1 MAMAMNVR
9 NYVEDLEKI
18 KGFLAEKD
26 YISSIMKLSSR
37 EKQSIEINIEDVQS
51 YDPILSESI
60 MQNTRRYLELFST
73 AIFSILPNKLA
84 EEDSKKDSLDI
95 YIEQRF
101 SQFIKSGEYD
111 EEQFFEKLPKSL
123 IRRYDVLFIAPHSL
137 IRPTSVRELKSSKV
151 GHLVTIKGIITR
163 ITEVKPLLICATY
176 TCDQCGSETFQP
188 LNGSDAFLPLERC
201 ISDDC
206 KQKNAGGRLYFQTR
220 ASRFVKYQELKIQEH
235 SDQVPVGNIPRSL
248 TVLTKN
254 DLTRQV
260 FPGDHVAIT
269 GIFLPSLKAGF
280 RQMVGGLIS
289 ETYLDAHKIVKMN
302 KNEESAMETEEDEC
316 MTQEETEEFLLSG
329 ENIYSKLASSIAPE
343 IYGHED
349 LKKALLLLLVG
360 GVDRSPAGMK
370 IRGNVNICMF
380 GDPGV
385 AKSQLLGFINR
396 MSTRSQYTTGRGSS
410 AVGLTASVSKDPV
423 TGEMI
428 LEAGCLV
435 LADKGIC
442 CIDEFD
448 KMAESDK
455 VAIHEVME
463 QQTISIAKAGIL
475 TTLNARVSILAAAN
489 PIFGRYDLK
498 KSVQQN
504 IELPAALLSRFD
516 LIWLIT
522 DSPNSDFDRRL
533 AQHITE
539 VHMHEQEIQSDEQ
552 QSALDMH
559 LMRKYI
565 ALCKKKE
572 PIIPEF
578 LTDHL
583 VDAYI
588 EMRREA
594 RTNKYLA
601 TFTSPR
607 TLLAVLRLS
616 TALARLRLANQVEQD
631 DIDEAIRLIEMS
643 KNSLA
648 TDENGAHNGMSRA
661 LRNNE
666 KIFRMIKES
675 LKGEESELDLA
686 QMKEKVMN
694 RGFTEDEFD
703 ETLEE
708 YEELGIWRVNRNKTK
723 INFA

>member
-1 MAMAMNVR
+1 
-9 NYVEDLEKI
+9 
-18 KGFLAEKD
+18 
-26 YISSIMKLSSR
+26 
-37 EKQSIEINIEDVQS
+37 
-51 YDPILSESI
+51 
-60 MQNTRRYLELFST
+60 
-73 AIFSILPNKLA
+73 
-84 EEDSKKDSLDI
+84 
-95 YIEQRF
+95 
-101 SQFIKSGEYD
+101 
-111 EEQFFEKLPKSL
+111 
-123 IRRYDVLFIAPHSL
+123 
-137 IRPTSVRELKSSKV
+137 
-151 GHLVTIKGIITR
+151 
-163 ITEVKPLLICATY
+163 
-176 TCDQCGSETFQP
+176 
-188 LNGSDAFLPLERC
+188 
-201 ISDDC
+201 
-206 KQKNAGGRLYFQTR
+206 
-220 ASRFVKYQELKIQEH
+220 
-235 SDQVPVGNIPRSL
+235 
-248 TVLTKN
+248 
-254 DLTRQV
+254 
-260 FPGDHVAIT
+260 
-269 GIFLPSLKAGF
+269 
-280 RQMVGGLIS
+280 
-289 ETYLDAHKIVKMN
+289 VKMN
-302 KNEESAMETEEDEC
+302 KNEESIMETDDEC
-316 MTQEETEEFLLSG
+316 MTQEETEEFLMSG

-385 AKSQLLGFINR
+385 AKSQLLGFVNR
-396 MSTRSQYTTGRGSS
+396 MSSRSQYTTGRGASS
-410 AVGLTASVSKDPV
+410 VGLTAAVIKDPV
-423 TGEMI
+423 TGEMV
-428 LEAGCLV
+428 LEAGCLI

-448 KMAESDK
+448 KMADHDK

-498 KSVQQN
+498 KTVQQN

-522 DSPNSDFDRRL
+522 DAPNSDFDRRL
-533 AQHITE
+533 AHHITE
-539 VHMHEQEIQSDEQ
+539 VHMHEQEIQTEQ
-552 QSALDMH
+552 QRSALDLS

-565 ALCKKKE
+565 ALCKKKD

-594 RTNKYLA
+594 RNNKQLG

-643 KNSLA
+643 KHSLSSN
-648 TDENGAHNGMSRA
+648 ENGETGMSRTT
-661 LRNNE
+661 RNNE
-666 KIFRMIKES
+666 KIYRMIKES
-675 LKGEESELDLA
+675 SAVDEQEVDIA
-686 QMKEKVMN
+686 TVKEKCLN

-708 YEELGIWRVNRNKTK
+708 YEELGIWRVDANKTK
-723 INFA
+723 LQFV